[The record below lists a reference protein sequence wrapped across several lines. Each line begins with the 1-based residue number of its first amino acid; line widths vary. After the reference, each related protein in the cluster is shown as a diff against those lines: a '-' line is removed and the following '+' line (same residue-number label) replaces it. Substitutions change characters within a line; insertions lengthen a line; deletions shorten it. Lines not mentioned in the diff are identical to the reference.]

1 MKILGLTY
9 HDGVRRTYMKPD
21 SALLVNEKPFFL
33 PMFSSEIVFR
43 PCLVVRVNRLGRN
56 VEERFAS
63 RYYDAWTVGM
73 NMQDESWKVRR
84 LEGLKADMSDVEWI
98 GFDNSLPTG
107 RFMEA
112 PLPSPPQGG
121 NCHSDVECGV
131 VLLQN
136 EKSICELQMADL
148 LTSVDAAIAELT
160 RYVTIRMGDFVAVDF
175 AGEQI
180 AAVPEDKWQVQVGG
194 ETILTCKIK

>member
-9 HDGVRRTYMKPD
+9 QAGKKQTYMKPD
-21 SALLVNEKPFFL
+21 SALLVNDKPFFL
-33 PMFSSEIVFR
+33 PMFSSEIGFR
-43 PCLVVRVNRLGRN
+43 PCLVVRINRLGRN
-56 VEERFAS
+56 IEERFAS

-107 RFMEA
+107 RFMEC
-112 PLPSPPQGG
+112 GVR
-121 NCHSDVECGV
+121 DVECA
-131 VLLQN
+131 VLLRN
-136 EKSICELQMADL
+136 EEKVGELQMADL
-148 LTSVDAAIAELT
+148 LTSVDKAIAELT

-175 AGEQI
+175 AGELI
-180 AAVPEDKWQVQVGG
+180 AAVPEDKWQVALGD
-194 ETILTCKIK
+194 EMILTCKIK

>member
-1 MKILGLTY
+1 MCNFLCIFAGYYAIAVMKILGLTS
-9 HDGVRRTYMKPD
+9 HNGMRRTYLKPD

-33 PMFSSEIVFR
+33 PMFSSEIGFR

-73 NMQDESWKVRR
+73 CLRNAECEMR
-84 LEGLKADMSDVEWI
+84 SDVEWI

-107 RFMEA
+107 RF
-112 PLPSPPQGG
+112 
-121 NCHSDVECGV
+121 VEGDFETA
-131 VLLQN
+131 VLLRN
-136 EKSICELQMADL
+136 EEKVGELNVADL

-175 AGEQI
+175 AGELI
-180 AAVPEDKWQVQVGG
+180 AAVPEDKWQVQIGG

>member
-9 HDGVRRTYMKPD
+9 HNGVQRTYMKPD

-33 PMFSSEIVFR
+33 PMFSSEIAFR
-43 PCLVVRVNRLGRN
+43 PCVVVRVNRLGRN
-56 VEERFAS
+56 IEERFAS

-107 RFMEA
+107 RFMEGEFEQA
-112 PLPSPPQGG
+112 
-121 NCHSDVECGV
+121 
-131 VLLQN
+131 VLLRN
-136 EKSICELQMADL
+136 EEKVSELNVGDL

-175 AGEQI
+175 AGEMI
-180 AAVPEDKWQVQVGG
+180 AAVPEDKWQVQVTG

>member
-9 HDGVRRTYMKPD
+9 HNGMQRTYMKPD

-33 PMFSSEIVFR
+33 PMFSSEIAFR
-43 PCLVVRVNRLGRN
+43 PCVVVRINRLGRN
-56 VEERFAS
+56 IEERFAS

-73 NMQDESWKVRR
+73 NIFVSSQESGAKSQDIT
-84 LEGLKADMSDVEWI
+84 AMSDLEWI

-107 RFMEA
+107 RFIEGESEPA
-112 PLPSPPQGG
+112 I
-121 NCHSDVECGV
+121 
-131 VLLQN
+131 LLRN
-136 EKSICELQMADL
+136 EEKVGELQMADL
-148 LTSVDAAIAELT
+148 LTSVDKAITELT

-175 AGEQI
+175 AGEMI
-180 AAVPEDKWQVQVGG
+180 AAVPEDKWQVQVAG